1 MPTRILWADDEIDQL
16 KAHIL
21 FLSQKGFDI
30 HPVTNGQDAI
40 DEVLEHEVDLV
51 FLDEQMPGLDGLQT
65 LERIKAI
72 QPLLPVVMITK
83 SEEESIMED
92 AIGRHIAD
100 YLIKPVNPNQI
111 LLTIKRVLD
120 RRRIQTETASQ
131 RYLRSVNQLT
141 SRLDATDEWSEWV
154 DIYRQLVRWETEL
167 EEGDETLR
175 QILDDQFM
183 QANAA
188 FSRFILAHYRDWVR
202 PDGSG
207 QPESPSRSLRQDR
220 PAPSNPPSPYAKT
233 DSIPLLSP
241 DVLSQHVIPHLRDDR
256 PTFFILIDCMRYD
269 QWLEFEKHLSHL
281 YQIDTEFYCS
291 ILPTAT
297 PFSRNA
303 IYAGLHPLGIQKRH
317 PDLWDTGADEN
328 SLNKHEEALL
338 RAQLERAR
346 KPMPFRYRK
355 ILNTGDG
362 RKVLSQLQDHLR
374 VPLNTFVYNFVD
386 TLVHSRSD
394 SDVLRELAPDT
405 GAFRTLADS
414 WFQHS
419 TLLQLFRELAGQNV
433 RIVVTTDHGSIRAMR
448 DTKVFADRHAASSLR
463 YKYGR
468 GLNADNPS
476 HVLLIDRPA
485 DYQLPS
491 DPQVN
496 SYLIAK
502 EDFYFVYPTQYHKYQ
517 NKYRDTFQHGGIS
530 MEEMIL
536 PIATLTPK
544 QRAD

>member
-40 DEVLEHEVDLV
+40 DEVEENEYDLV

-120 RRRIQTETASQ
+120 RRRIESETASQ

-141 SRLDATDEWSEWV
+141 SRLDTTDAWLEWV
-154 DIYRQLVRWETEL
+154 DIYRQLVRWETDL
-167 EEGDETLR
+167 EEGEETLR

-183 QANAA
+183 QANGA
-188 FSRFILAHYRDWVR
+188 FSRFVLAHYREWVQSAPADPRNR
-202 PDGSG
+202 PQATD
-207 QPESPSRSLRQDR
+207 
-220 PAPSNPPSPYAKT
+220 PASAM
-233 DSIPLLSP
+233 PLLSP
-241 DVLSQHVIPHLRDDR
+241 DVLPRHVFPHLRDER

-269 QWLEFEKHLSHL
+269 QWLEFEKHLTHL
-281 YQIDTEFYCS
+281 YQIDTDFYCS

-317 PDLWDTGADEN
+317 PDLWDTGSDEN
-328 SLNKHEEALL
+328 SLNKHEEELL
-338 RAQLERAR
+338 KAQLERHR
-346 KPMPFRYRK
+346 LNIPFRYRK
-355 ILNTGDG
+355 ILGAGDG
-362 RKVLSQLQDHLR
+362 RKLLSQLQDHLR
-374 VPLNTFVYNFVD
+374 VPLTTIVYNFVD

-394 SDVLRELAPDT
+394 SEVLRELAPDT
-405 GAFRTLADS
+405 RAFRSLADA

-419 TLLQLFRELAGQNV
+419 TLFQLFKDLADRDV

-468 GLNADNPS
+468 GLNAEDPS
-476 HVLLIDRPA
+476 NVLLIDRPA

-491 DPQVN
+491 DHQVN

-517 NKYRDTFQHGGIS
+517 SKYRDTFQHGGIS

-544 QRAD
+544 QRAL